1 MRKGSKR
8 DSAILEAI
16 NTCRVMNT
24 EQLTELFFKFPS
36 GKRRCQARMKVLSDK
51 KLVKK
56 FRLSLD
62 SSTIYY
68 TGSFPGQPKHSL
80 ALSWVYVWMM
90 NRPGE
95 KLLTWDLEELSEFG
109 LRVDA
114 LCSTKIPMNNNEIR
128 YYCIEVDRG
137 SASVNKYKKIDL
149 YDELYKREGILGSKL
164 MQKLVGAE
172 RFPKVILITDDAK
185 HGAKIRELVT
195 KATSPVRYEVIL
207 LSSLIPSY
215 SFIV

>member
-1 MRKGSKR
+1 VTKGSRR
-8 DSAILEAI
+8 DSAILEAV
-16 NTCRVMNT
+16 NTCKVMNT

-80 ALSWVYVWMM
+80 ALSWVYAWMM

-95 KLLTWDLEELSEFG
+95 KLLTWDLEELSEFN
-109 LRVDA
+109 LRVDI
-114 LCSTKIPMNNNEIR
+114 LCSTKILITNEIR
-128 YYCIEVDRG
+128 YYCIEFCRG
-137 SASVNKYKKIDL
+137 SVSLNKYKKIDL
-149 YDELYKREGILGSKL
+149 YDDLYKREGISGSKL

-172 RFPKVILITDDAK
+172 RFPKVILVTDDAK

-195 KATSPVRYEVIL
+195 KATSPVRYEVVL
-207 LSSLIPSY
+207 LSSLTPPSY
-215 SFIV
+215 SFII

>member
-1 MRKGSKR
+1 
-8 DSAILEAI
+8 
-16 NTCRVMNT
+16 MNT
-24 EQLTELFFKFPS
+24 EQITELFFKFSS

-95 KLLTWDLEELSEFG
+95 KLLTWDIEELSEFG

-149 YDELYKREGILGSKL
+149 YDDLYKREGIAGSKL

-172 RFPKVILITDDAK
+172 RFPKVILVTDDAK

-195 KATSPVRYEVIL
+195 KATSPVRYEVVL

>member
-1 MRKGSKR
+1 
-8 DSAILEAI
+8 
-16 NTCRVMNT
+16 MNT

-68 TGSFPGQPKHSL
+68 QGSFPGQPKHSL

-149 YDELYKREGILGSKL
+149 YDDLYKREGISGSKL